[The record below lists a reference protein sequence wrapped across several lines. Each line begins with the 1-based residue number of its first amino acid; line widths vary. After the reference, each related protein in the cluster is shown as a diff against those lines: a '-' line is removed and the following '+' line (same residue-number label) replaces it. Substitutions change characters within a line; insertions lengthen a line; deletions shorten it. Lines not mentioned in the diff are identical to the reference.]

1 MAPFLRILHDEYAPA
16 FFGRMV
22 THVID
27 RIVEGGAPIAEE
39 QAIVAPVRTFSTM
52 TLLNHGA
59 LGVTEIAQA
68 LGITHAAVIKYIRT
82 LSDLG
87 LVERGRDKQNARR
100 RPIFLTETG
109 KAQAKLIDLYMRR
122 IAEVYTQ
129 IFEEIGIDVYEG
141 VRRMNDALDKRDFGQ
156 RMKDD

>member
-27 RIVEGGAPIAEE
+27 RIVEGGVPVAEE
-39 QAIVAPVRTFSTM
+39 QGIVAPVRTFSTM
-52 TLLNHGA
+52 ILLHHSA
-59 LGVTEIAQA
+59 LGVTDIAQA

-87 LVERGRDKQNARR
+87 LVERGRDNQNARR
-100 RPIFLTETG
+100 RPIFLTEKG
-109 KAQAKLIDLYMRR
+109 KAQVELIDLYMRR

-129 IFEEIGIDVYEG
+129 MFEEIGIDVYDG
-141 VRRMNDALDKRDFGQ
+141 MRRMNDALDKRDFGQ
-156 RMKDD
+156 RMRED

>member
-16 FFGRMV
+16 FFGRLA

-27 RIVEGGAPIAEE
+27 RIVEGGVPVAEE
-39 QAIVAPVRTFSTM
+39 QGIIAPVRTFSTM

-59 LGVTEIAQA
+59 LGVTDIAQA

-82 LSDLG
+82 LSELG

-100 RPIFLTETG
+100 RPVFLTDKG
-109 KAQAKLIDLYMRR
+109 RAQARLIDRYMRR
-122 IAEVYTQ
+122 IGEVYEEL
-129 IFEEIGIDVYEG
+129 FEEIGIDVYEG
-141 VRRMNDALDKRDFGQ
+141 IRRMNDALDRRDFGK
-156 RMKDD
+156 RLEAG